1 MRKINISLVLASLT
15 IIFMTSCTSLT
26 QSTKDIKYMSIRF
39 KPLSR
44 TDYTL
49 VGNLEVKD
57 SIKGKMTGNKKVLDP
72 IYAGNYKKGLIT
84 KSETTEIMYSAP
96 AAGEAITGAL
106 YDNDIFNS
114 IYTPVGPGRK
124 LSFMEKLKAKYG
136 PKTPVNLS
144 DPAVDFAY
152 YAMVAKYPNIDYFI
166 NVRFDRKVTMKGKKY
181 TEVITVKADGLVLK
195 TN

>member
-15 IIFMTSCTSLT
+15 IVFMASCTSLS

-44 TDYTL
+44 ADFTL

-57 SIKGKMTGNKKVLDP
+57 SVKGKMAGSKKVLDP
-72 IYAGNYKKGLIT
+72 VYSGNYKKGLIT

-96 AAGEAITGAL
+96 AAGEAITGSL

-114 IYTPVGPGRK
+114 IYTPAGAGRK
-124 LSFMEKLKAKYG
+124 LSFMEKLKAKSG
-136 PKTPVNLS
+136 VVIVS
-144 DPAVDFAY
+144 DPAIDFAY

-166 NVRFDRKVTMKGKKY
+166 NVRFDRKVTLKGKKY
-181 TEVITVKADGLVLK
+181 SEVVTVKADGLILK